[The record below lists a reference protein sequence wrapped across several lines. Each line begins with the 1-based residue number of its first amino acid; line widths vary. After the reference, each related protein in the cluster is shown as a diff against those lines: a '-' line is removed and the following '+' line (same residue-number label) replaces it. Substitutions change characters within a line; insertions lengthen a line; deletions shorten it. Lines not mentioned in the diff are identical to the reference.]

1 MIKVNLLPQDMAR
14 GGGGAAA
21 GGASGGASASNE
33 GGAVALVIMLLVLV
47 ILGGGSYYLY
57 SQYNEAK
64 TAHAA
69 AKAESEKVKR
79 ELDQLKAE
87 WEEIERDLQVMRNQ
101 IAVIETLDPE
111 DRLLWTKKLNLLPM
125 LVPENVFLTEIL
137 VTEKVEEKETDDS
150 IKAYA
155 EWNKTKKGP
164 APLRVKQPI
173 IRQTLS
179 LSGVAYSPN
188 NRSDERLERITEFIR
203 NLQESQAELP
213 FDGKSYGFL
222 EGMRPTI
229 NYSDI
234 KQGTAGGREVLSFRF
249 NIEAN
254 PIQASTKKKDAPKPA
269 APATPGR
276 R

>member
-1 MIKVNLLPQDMAR
+1 MIKINLLPQDMAR
-14 GGGGAAA
+14 GGAATGGSSGAASPA
-21 GGASGGASASNE
+21 GE
-33 GGAVALVIMLLVLV
+33 GGAIALAIMLLVLA
-47 ILGGGSYYLY
+47 ILSGGSWYLY
-57 SQYNEAK
+57 SQYNDAK

-69 AKAESEKVKR
+69 AKAENEKVKR
-79 ELDQLKAE
+79 ELEQLKAE
-87 WEEIERDLQVMRNQ
+87 WQEIERDLQVMRNQ
-101 IAVIETLDPE
+101 IAVIETLDPP

-137 VTEKVEEKETDDS
+137 VTEKVEEKETEES
-150 IKAYA
+150 VKAFN

-164 APLRVKQPI
+164 PPVRVKRPI

-203 NLQESQAELP
+203 NLQESEAELP
-213 FDGKSYGFL
+213 FDGKSYRFL
-222 EGMRPTI
+222 EGMLPSI

-234 KQGTAGGREVLSFRF
+234 KQAQAGGREVLSFKF
-249 NIEAN
+249 NIEAK
-254 PIQASTKKKDAPKPA
+254 PTQAATRKKEEPKPA
-269 APATPGR
+269 AATPAR